1 MEDRSSIEKN
11 YINKIKEFKRHNKL
25 YYDKNKPSIVDSDYD
40 VLKKKILELE
50 NKYSYLS
57 HKDSPSKNIGYKP
70 SKIFKKQKHKVP
82 MLSLSNVFDK
92 DDLLNFE
99 KKLKII

>member
-40 VLKKKILELE
+40 ILKKK
-50 NKYSYLS
+50 Y
-57 HKDSPSKNIGYKP
+57 
-70 SKIFKKQKHKVP
+70 
-82 MLSLSNVFDK
+82 
-92 DDLLNFE
+92 
-99 KKLKII
+99 

>member
-57 HKDSPSKNIGYKP
+57 HKILLQKILVSNRLKYLKNKNTRFQCFHYQMYLTKMIC
-70 SKIFKKQKHKVP
+70 
-82 MLSLSNVFDK
+82 
-92 DDLLNFE
+92 
-99 KKLKII
+99 